1 MDNFRLI
8 LAIML
13 SLLGT
18 MIWEAWQI
26 DYVRPKQAL
35 TMAEPSIKSGE
46 STEMPTI
53 PTEVVGKGDD
63 MPLLIDGTAGSKN
76 IIVETDVYKME
87 IDTKGGTITK
97 LWLSEYAQSTEKPE
111 DKYLL
116 LENNS
121 KENYFIL
128 QSGIIAEVKDNAPNH
143 KAPFISENES
153 YNLADGSEELSVP
166 LIWQGTNGVTVEKKF
181 IFRRGSYLIKMEQKV
196 VNNSNQQ
203 WSGRDYR
210 QIVRRKPVAETGA
223 GFVYTYTGGAFFSP
237 ETKFDKVEFDEMD
250 STALAQDVIGGW
262 IAMIQHYFIGALI
275 PEPGDKAHFYSNKL
289 SNNEYIIGSYGQAQR
304 IEPGENTVF
313 KGNLWLGPKLQQQL
327 ENTAAGLE
335 LTTDYGWLT
344 IFAKP
349 IFWFLNYIH
358 QWVGNWGWSIVILTI
373 LIKLA
378 FYRLSAASYRSMAAM
393 RKLSPK
399 LQAIKERYGEDKE
412 RFNKAMMELYQKEK
426 VNPVGGCLPI
436 LVQMPVFIALYWVLL
451 ESVELRDA
459 PFILWINSL
468 SAKDPYFVLPVIMGI
483 SMLIQQKLN
492 PTPPDPMQAKI
503 MMALPFIFTAMFA
516 FFPSG
521 LVLYWVVNNI
531 LSIAQQWRIT
541 QVIDK
546 AGTRD

>member
-18 MIWEAWQI
+18 MIWEAWQT

-35 TMAEPSIKSGE
+35 TIAEPSIKSGE

-53 PTEVVGKGDD
+53 PTEAVGKGDD
-63 MPLLIDGTAGSKN
+63 IPVLMDEPAGLKS

-97 LWLSEYAQSTEKPE
+97 LWLTDYAQSTDMPE

-128 QSGIIAEVKDNAPNH
+128 QSGIIGEIKDAAPNH
-143 KAPFISENES
+143 KAPFKSENES
-153 YNLADGSEELSVP
+153 YKLADGSEELTVP
-166 LIWQGTNGVTVEKKF
+166 LIWQGTSGVTVEKKF

-196 VNNSNQQ
+196 VNNGGQQ
-203 WSGRDYR
+203 WAGRDYR

-250 STALAQDVIGGW
+250 STALAQDVMGGW

-275 PEPGDKAHFYSNKL
+275 PEPGEKAHFYSNKL
-289 SNNEYIIGSYGQAQR
+289 SNNEYIIGSYGPAQR

-358 QWVGNWGWSIVILTI
+358 QWVGNWGWSTVILTI

-521 LVLYWVVNNI
+521 LVLYWVVNNV

-546 AGTRD
+546 AGSRD